1 MDTSQFLTNI
11 TSLQVF
17 KLFLLE
23 LILELYYVFKILLI
37 VLRLKN
43 SLQKKKEFPPYMIY
57 INLYRMH
64 KYTCTIYQ
72 FIN

>member
-43 SLQKKKEFPPYMIY
+43 SLQKKKRIPSVYDIY
-57 INLYRMH
+57 
-64 KYTCTIYQ
+64 
-72 FIN
+72 